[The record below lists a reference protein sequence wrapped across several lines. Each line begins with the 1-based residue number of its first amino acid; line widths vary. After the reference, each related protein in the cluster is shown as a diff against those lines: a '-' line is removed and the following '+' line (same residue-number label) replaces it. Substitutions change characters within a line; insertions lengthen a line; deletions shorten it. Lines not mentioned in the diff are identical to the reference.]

1 MKKITAKVLVLGTI
15 MLSCGASFMWPINTI
30 FIHNYLHKSLA
41 VAGIVLFFNSLC
53 NFIGNYI
60 GGKMFDRLGGH
71 KTAMINASIALIAL
85 MGLIINH
92 NWPAFP
98 IFLSMLGFGIGGT
111 YTVINSSA
119 AFIGGVDRYKVFN
132 NIYMGSK
139 IGSLIGTAICSVIVG
154 IQISLVFVADFICVL
169 GFLVMAYF
177 LYNNP
182 AKIGKKEPAKKVSF
196 KWKLTPGIGW
206 IILFLNLTWIV
217 NSQWGSNIST
227 HLTDIGVPVGKYS
240 FLWTI
245 NSLIVIVFLPVLNH
259 FAGKRD
265 WFKKIQVALG
275 VVLFIVALGSL
286 VGSTHYLSYA
296 AGMVFLILG
305 EMLVYPT
312 VAALVSETT
321 PKSESGLYQSIV
333 SMSENFPKAI
343 GPFLGGVLIEKS
355 SYNTM
360 FLLAMIMLV
369 RALFVLWQAYR
380 KLVWDR
386 KELVD

>member
-98 IFLSMLGFGIGGT
+98 VFLSMLGFGIGGT

-119 AFIGGVDRYKVFN
+119 AFIGVVDRYKVFN

-139 IGSLIGTAICSVIVG
+139 IGSLIGTAICSVIVE

-169 GFLVMAYF
+169 SFLVMAYF

-182 AKIGKKEPAKKVSF
+182 AK
-196 KWKLTPGIGW
+196 
-206 IILFLNLTWIV
+206 
-217 NSQWGSNIST
+217 
-227 HLTDIGVPVGKYS
+227 
-240 FLWTI
+240 
-245 NSLIVIVFLPVLNH
+245 
-259 FAGKRD
+259 
-265 WFKKIQVALG
+265 
-275 VVLFIVALGSL
+275 
-286 VGSTHYLSYA
+286 
-296 AGMVFLILG
+296 
-305 EMLVYPT
+305 
-312 VAALVSETT
+312 
-321 PKSESGLYQSIV
+321 
-333 SMSENFPKAI
+333 
-343 GPFLGGVLIEKS
+343 
-355 SYNTM
+355 
-360 FLLAMIMLV
+360 LV
-369 RALFVLWQAYR
+369 RKNLLR
-380 KLVWDR
+380 KFRLSGN
-386 KELVD
+386 